1 MKKLKTFAFCTL
13 LAALA
18 ANHTPAT
25 AANGPTGDAAPAT
38 RDSEPKMYAWE
49 QERDAIPS
57 YTDLVLCYGGSHHR
71 TPYRWDKE
79 RFTPFVTY
87 VDEEGSTG
95 SSTGS
100 SSSNSRT
107 AAAPTGVNTPTW

>member
-79 RFTPFVTY
+79 RFTPFGALALRRVPLPRIP
-87 VDEEGSTG
+87 GQQPP
-95 SSTGS
+95 
-100 SSSNSRT
+100 RRR
-107 AAAPTGVNTPTW
+107 

>member
-57 YTDLVLCYGGSHHR
+57 
-71 TPYRWDKE
+71 
-79 RFTPFVTY
+79 
-87 VDEEGSTG
+87 
-95 SSTGS
+95 
-100 SSSNSRT
+100 
-107 AAAPTGVNTPTW
+107 

>member
-38 RDSEPKMYAWE
+38 RNSEPKMYAWE

-57 YTDLVLCYGGSHHR
+57 
-71 TPYRWDKE
+71 
-79 RFTPFVTY
+79 
-87 VDEEGSTG
+87 
-95 SSTGS
+95 
-100 SSSNSRT
+100 
-107 AAAPTGVNTPTW
+107 

>member
-79 RFTPFVTY
+79 RFAPSV
-87 VDEEGSTG
+87 STG

-100 SSSNSRT
+100 SASNSRT
-107 AAAPTGVNTPTW
+107 AAAPTAVNTPTW

>member
-38 RDSEPKMYAWE
+38 RDSEPKMYLSL
-49 QERDAIPS
+49 I
-57 YTDLVLCYGGSHHR
+57 HI
-71 TPYRWDKE
+71 
-79 RFTPFVTY
+79 
-87 VDEEGSTG
+87 
-95 SSTGS
+95 
-100 SSSNSRT
+100 
-107 AAAPTGVNTPTW
+107 

>member
-87 VDEEGSTG
+87 VDEEGREHWLFDGFIFLEFQDT
-95 SSTGS
+95 
-100 SSSNSRT
+100 NRPD
-107 AAAPTGVNTPTW
+107 A